1 MKEFFVPLSVGEFL
15 DRYSILLLKKKYFPY
30 SDPRLLCVENE
41 IAFYIKSLTESG
53 IEIKDCELF
62 QALLLLNQEIWK
74 LEETW
79 RKDLSDEDFLQ
90 TARLV
95 PKRND
100 ERAKLKQQLNE
111 KYKSR
116 ITDVKSHF

>member
-15 DRYSILLLKKKYFPY
+15 DRYSILLLKKRYFPC

-62 QALLLLNQEIWK
+62 RTLLFLNQEIWK

-79 RKDLSDEDFLQ
+79 RKDLSDEDFYRQ
-90 TARLV
+90 LV
-95 PKRND
+95 LFQKGMTR
-100 ERAKLKQQLNE
+100 EL
-111 KYKSR
+111 S
-116 ITDVKSHF
+116 